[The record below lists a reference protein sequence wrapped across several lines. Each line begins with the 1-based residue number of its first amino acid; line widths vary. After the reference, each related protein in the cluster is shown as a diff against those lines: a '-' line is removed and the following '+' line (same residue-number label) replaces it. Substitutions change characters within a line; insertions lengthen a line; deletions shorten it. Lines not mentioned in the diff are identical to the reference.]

1 MFGQHRSTRQ
11 ALIAG
16 TVLVVLVVGA
26 SFFWSSVTA
35 TAPQG
40 LSAKYPQLIRVW
52 MHGDM
57 IYPTVV
63 HARPGRVLL
72 RAENQ
77 TQTDVALVLERVL
90 PGAARQRTARVNTVS
105 KALRAEQL
113 LTVGVGEYEFYDEA
127 FPEAKGKLIVEP

>member
-1 MFGQHRSTRQ
+1 
-11 ALIAG
+11 
-16 TVLVVLVVGA
+16 
-26 SFFWSSVTA
+26 
-35 TAPQG
+35 
-40 LSAKYPQLIRVW
+40 
-52 MHGDM
+52 M

>member
-11 ALIAG
+11 ALVVG

-26 SFFWSSVTA
+26 SFFWSSATA

-40 LSAKYPQLIRVW
+40 LSAKYPQLIRIW

-57 IYPTVV
+57 IYPPVV
-63 HARPGRVLL
+63 RARPGRILL

-77 TQTDVALVLERVL
+77 TQTDVALVLERLL
-90 PGAARQRTARVNTVS
+90 PGAARQRTARVNTTS

-113 LTVGVGEYEFYDEA
+113 LTVGAGEYEFYDEA